1 MYIHIGADVSIPAHW
16 IIGIFDLEQVTPSSD
31 TVAFLAE
38 AEESSR
44 VDWMTEDV
52 PRSLILTSGRIF
64 LSPVS
69 TATLRAR
76 CAGTGFTSK
85 GQYEY
90 RAK

>member
-31 TVAFLAE
+31 TVALLAK
-38 AEESSR
+38 AEETDKL
-44 VDWMTEDV
+44 DWMTEDV
-52 PRSLILTSGRIF
+52 PRTLIITSDRYF

-76 CAGTGFTSK
+76 CSGTGLALK
-85 GQYEY
+85 GLYEY
-90 RAK
+90 RTE